1 MLISK
6 WLSLFVTEYPHFKLI
21 KGRVHLWDL
30 VKSEKMKIE
39 IKHNFSLT
47 LSIDIYSIRI
57 NQF

>member
-39 IKHNFSLT
+39 IKYISPQYYL
-47 LSIDIYSIRI
+47 LISIP
-57 NQF
+57 